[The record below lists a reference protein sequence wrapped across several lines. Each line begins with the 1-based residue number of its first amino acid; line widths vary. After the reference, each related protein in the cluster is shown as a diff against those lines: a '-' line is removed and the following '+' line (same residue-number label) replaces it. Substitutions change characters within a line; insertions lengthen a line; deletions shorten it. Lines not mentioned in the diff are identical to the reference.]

1 MKAIKLSQTFFVA
14 LFIGLF
20 SISATYAASPAAVT
34 AMNLRQKFV
43 QLVQYPETAVKSAL
57 VGEVEVVFTLNDD
70 GSVNV
75 KSITSSNDEL
85 AKYVKD
91 KITET
96 APCSE
101 CVSPFNQ
108 YYKVKFVFKLT

>member
-1 MKAIKLSQTFFVA
+1 MKAIRLSRIFLVILLTGFIATSVTF
-14 LFIGLF
+14 
-20 SISATYAASPAAVT
+20 AASPAAMT

-43 QLVQYPETAVKSAL
+43 QAIQYPETAVESSP
-57 VGEVEVVFTLNDD
+57 VGEVEVLFTLNDD
-70 GSVNV
+70 GSVNI
-75 KSITSSNDEL
+75 KSIKATNDEL

-91 KITET
+91 KLSAL
-96 APCSE
+96 APCEE